1 MLAFIGLIIGGSSC
15 VGKTTLAKSLCA
27 PFDLQLIQTDRILP
41 NNPTLNPLAGP
52 LEIWDRPPHE
62 ICELLIVAANAATP
76 YITRKVE
83 VLAASRRGW
92 VMEGERVHPD
102 LVEQVQHAGRAR
114 GVFIVET
121 DADRL
126 HDTLV
131 ARLSGFGEL
140 SESRQRAVA
149 EVDRLYNLWL
159 INEATTRRLPCVA
172 SQPWGTLVD
181 RTVAAL

>member
-27 PFDLQLIQTDRILP
+27 PFDLPLIQTDRILP
-41 NNPTLNPLAGP
+41 DNSTLNPLAGP
-52 LEIWDRPPHE
+52 LEIWDRSPHE
-62 ICELLIVAANAATP
+62 LCDLLIVAANAATP
-76 YITRKVE
+76 YLTRKVE

-92 VMEGERVHPD
+92 VVEGERVHPE
-102 LVEQVQHAGRAR
+102 LVEQLQCAGRAR

-121 DADRL
+121 GAKRL

-131 ARLSGFGEL
+131 ERLPGFNEL
-140 SESRQRAVA
+140 SESRQQTVA

-159 INEATTRRLPCVA
+159 INEATTRGLPCVA
-172 SQPWGTLVD
+172 SQPWGTLAD
-181 RTVAAL
+181 RTLAAL

>member
-1 MLAFIGLIIGGSSC
+1 MLAFIGLIVGGSSC

-27 PFDLQLIQTDRILP
+27 PFDLPLVQTDRILP
-41 NNPTLNPLAGP
+41 NTPTLNPLAGP
-52 LEIWDRPPHE
+52 LEIWDRPPKE
-62 ICELLIVAANAATP
+62 LCQLLIVAASSATP
-76 YITRKVE
+76 YIARKVDA
-83 VLAASRRGW
+83 LTASRRGW
-92 VMEGERVHPD
+92 IIEGERVHPG

-121 DADRL
+121 HAERL

-131 ARLSGFGEL
+131 ERLPGFGEL

-159 INEATTRRLPCVA
+159 MNEATTRGLPFVA
-172 SQPWGTLVD
+172 SQPWVTLAD
-181 RTVAAL
+181 RTLAAL